1 MDLTEV
7 NTLPPFELV
16 HRHLSHKIKQVC
28 TVPCLSPLARSI
40 WRVRQH
46 VSDAPVT
53 KPRNPTKVRQII
65 GDGQAALVNRV
76 LRLGAIVVT
85 LTPLEGCTHAALI
98 NLLVAS

>member
-28 TVPCLSPLARSI
+28 TVPMPLALSCI
-40 WRVRQH
+40 WRVRHH